1 MAGCERCGGCR
12 RRRARAF
19 RLLLARKTSAS
30 CTKSSLDPPNR
41 KRPGDPPHRGAFV
54 YWQAQLRAARKSR
67 LLADNDDD
75 EGARLHLSAA
85 LAGSRRIEVGGGK
98 KDVVSLEVE
107 THSAGGL
114 LREDIFDDG
123 ELVRGILV
131 DDGKIAIVTG
141 GEHVTRRRFEGAGI
155 RAIADGRRGDDLAGI
170 GVHDG
175 HYFFVADGKEAASGN
190 VHGEAGRRFAR
201 RERPVVEFLEALR
214 IEMMELGGI
223 LVVDIES
230 ALAVSDGEFGFAI
243 QGDSADYGAIRGVDR
258 GGVFA
263 AAVEGEDALADEIIK
278 DGIGVSV
285 GLDRANGL
293 ESLEVEDSD
302 GVGAAVAG
310 EAAAEAGSKSD
321 AMDALGVGDVADDGV
336 GVRIENHYVRAAR
349 DVDAA
354 SVTVHVDVI
363 PAALAT
369 ERDGLDDVIAGTSGS
384 RCGRAR
390 DCYGR
395 KDDRHCE

>member
-114 LREDIFDDG
+114 LRGDILDDG

-131 DDGKIAIVTG
+131 DDGKVAIVAG

-170 GVHDG
+170 RVHYG
-175 HYFFVADGKEAASGN
+175 HHFFVADGKEAASGD

-223 LVVDIES
+223 LVVHIES
-230 ALAVSDGEFGFAI
+230 ALTV
-243 QGDSADYGAIRGVDR
+243 GDSEFRLAAKSNGADHRAIRGVD
-258 GGVFA
+258 GSGVFA
-263 AAVEGEDALADEIIK
+263 ATVEGEDALADGVIK
-278 DGIGVSV
+278 DGVGIGV
-285 GLDRANGL
+285 GLDRADGL
-293 ESLEVEDSD
+293 ESFEVEDSD
-302 GVGAAVAG
+302 RVGAAVAG
-310 EAAAEAGSKSD
+310 EAAAEGGSDGD
-321 AMDALGVGDVADDGV
+321 AMDA
-336 GVRIENHYVRAAR
+336 
-349 DVDAA
+349 
-354 SVTVHVDVI
+354 
-363 PAALAT
+363 
-369 ERDGLDDVIAGTSGS
+369 
-384 RCGRAR
+384 
-390 DCYGR
+390 
-395 KDDRHCE
+395 